1 MFDVDVDTD
10 EEPLLFKAQ
19 LYELTGVQ
27 TDRQKV
33 MSKGITLKNDGKI
46 ESGYFKM
53 CQLLFV

>member
-33 MSKGITLKNDGKI
+33 MSKGITLRNDGD
-46 ESGYFKM
+46 
-53 CQLLFV
+53 